1 MLALFEG
8 RDKEFVRI
16 SQTENFPETS
26 WTFRE
31 KSSIKQN
38 ISLEIIKNISDISYL
53 FITFLNF
60 FAFKTQF
67 TIAKAGVA
75 EV

>member
-1 MLALFEG
+1 MDILRKILYDMA
-8 RDKEFVRI
+8 
-16 SQTENFPETS
+16 
-26 WTFRE
+26 
-31 KSSIKQN
+31 IKQN

-60 FAFKTQF
+60 FAFKTQS

>member
-1 MLALFEG
+1 MDILRKILYDMA
-8 RDKEFVRI
+8 
-16 SQTENFPETS
+16 
-26 WTFRE
+26 
-31 KSSIKQN
+31 IKQN

>member
-1 MLALFEG
+1 MDILRKILYDMA
-8 RDKEFVRI
+8 
-16 SQTENFPETS
+16 
-26 WTFRE
+26 
-31 KSSIKQN
+31 IKQN

-60 FAFKTQF
+60 FAFKTQS

-75 EV
+75 EVWDKEL

>member
-1 MLALFEG
+1 MIKFEIVNKVYPNGYHAL
-8 RDKEFVRI
+8 K
-16 SQTENFPETS
+16 
-26 WTFRE
+26 
-31 KSSIKQN
+31 N